1 MNNSIVHKVRSTY
14 HLALHRALEG
24 KERCMC
30 HPFKKMN
37 SSKDKLEPYIHSEK
51 IWNFLILSFREHE
64 TYLNKNGKA
73 KIL

>member
-51 IWNFLILSFREHE
+51 I
-64 TYLNKNGKA
+64 
-73 KIL
+73 